1 MLKENSFNTGIVE
14 INYAEG
20 PQSGPPLVLLH
31 GYPGRWQE
39 FLPIL
44 PALCLQWHTY
54 ALDFRG
60 QGKSG
65 RAPGQYQFKVNA
77 FDVEQF
83 LRQNFN
89 EAAIL
94 FGLSAG
100 GATTLAV
107 AAECPELVR
116 AIILGDAPIDL
127 EATLPWMTS
136 EGFKSW
142 FSALRRLSGLNLS
155 ITELSTRIA
164 DIPVRVRGQNA
175 PIRFGDSPAIDAI
188 QIQQL
193 AITLS
198 HLDPGVLQYHA
209 EGRAMEFLEGYDLD
223 ALLSRISCPVLL
235 LQANNS
241 LGGMMTDRV
250 IRHVQSIL
258 PKALHVL
265 INKDHGLG
273 MDTWEVAPLLRAVV
287 SFLESV

>member
-1 MLKENSFNTGIVE
+1 LKENSFNTGTVE

-20 PQSGPPLVLLH
+20 PRSGPPLVLLH

-83 LRQNFN
+83 LRQQIN
-89 EAAIL
+89 EPAIL
-94 FGLSAG
+94 FGLSVG

-107 AAECPELVR
+107 AAKCPELVR
-116 AIILGDAPIDL
+116 AIIIGDAPIDV

-136 EGFKSW
+136 EEFKSW

-155 ITELSTRIA
+155 ITELSRRIA
-164 DIPVRVRGQNA
+164 DIPVQVAGQTA
-175 PIRFGDSPAIDAI
+175 SIRYGDSPAMDAI

-193 AITLS
+193 AITLC
-198 HLDPGVLQYHA
+198 HLDPGVLEYHA
-209 EGRAMEFLEGYDLD
+209 KGGAIEFLEGYDLD
-223 ALLSRISCPVLL
+223 ALLSRISCPMLL

-265 INKDHGLG
+265 IDKDHGLG
-273 MDTWEVAPLLRAVV
+273 MDTWEVEPLLRAVV